1 MRTQAVSERF
11 KIGPVPISKDGG
23 ATRADYTVLAFPM
36 RLFAPPAF
44 GGLDLRSRYGTGKVN
59 GRLAHKLLS

>member
-23 ATRADYTVLAFPM
+23 ATLQTAARTKQRCRETDCVP
-36 RLFAPPAF
+36 
-44 GGLDLRSRYGTGKVN
+44 GI
-59 GRLAHKLLS
+59 